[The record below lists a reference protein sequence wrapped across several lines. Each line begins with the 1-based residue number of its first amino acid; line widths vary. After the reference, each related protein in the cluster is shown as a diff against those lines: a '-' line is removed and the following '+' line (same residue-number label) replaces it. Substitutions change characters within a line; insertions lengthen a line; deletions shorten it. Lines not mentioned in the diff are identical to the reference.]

1 MRESNSNHIQ
11 NSARKFITI
20 ILFSVSIY
28 GNSWA
33 QNLSERR
40 NAIKITFLSWVTGST
55 KISYERSFT
64 PLQTGELTL
73 GLICA
78 GYDKFRNHPKGFT
91 ARYAHKFILIN
102 NTNYALN
109 GFYVK
114 PELVW
119 SNFTYDK
126 RDEDYR
132 TKSSM
137 VALFACTGYQWARK
151 RFIVDGYVGIGGS
164 MGRESDT
171 NYHHGFVLWKC
182 FGTYC
187 KNVAMTFAIKLGYSF

>member
-1 MRESNSNHIQ
+1 MRVNNTNHIHKG
-11 NSARKFITI
+11 ARKIVMFFLCAV
-20 ILFSVSIY
+20 LFCSGCY
-28 GNSWA
+28 A
-33 QNLSERR
+33 QEFMERR

-55 KISYERSFT
+55 KISYERSYT

-78 GYDKFRNHPKGFT
+78 GYDKFKNHPVGFT

-102 NTNYALN
+102 KTNYALN

-126 RDEDYR
+126 RDEDFR

-137 VALFACTGYQWARK
+137 VALFGCTGYQWARK
-151 RFIVDGYVGIGGS
+151 KFIIDGYVGIGNS
-164 MGRESDT
+164 FGRESET

-187 KNVAMTFAIKLGYSF
+187 KNVAKTFAIKLGYSF